1 MLADARACDP
11 FESCG
16 LIAGRASGL
25 PRGGSEAV
33 QVISVTNVLHS
44 RVRFRMDP
52 VQQLKAFNQIEEQGL
67 ELLAIYHSH
76 PDGPA
81 TPSATDVSE
90 AAYPGVV
97 HLIWSKSGERLGER
111 LTEPVAEQWNCR
123 GFLIAGGRVSEVAI
137 RILSDTG

>member
-11 FESCG
+11 FEACG

-97 HLIWSKSGERLGER
+97 HLIWSKSGERL
-111 LTEPVAEQWNCR
+111 TEPVAEQWNCR